1 MGDLVA
7 DFLATHR
14 SSSMWL
20 VDIIDVL
27 LTKPHGT
34 AHVSDI
40 ARDLWH
46 SERRD
51 IRSIEETITRA
62 INNYCSDAADFDKAP
77 DHDLFQRVRPATY
90 RLRSFPNKP
99 DIYELATVKFD
110 EPAMQGMWDFFAK
123 QIMQKKFREKWS
135 AASNRK
141 KLGVFVKWMGNPKQ
155 QEWYEE
161 RKKSFA
167 ENDAISLEDLLE
179 KK

>member
-1 MGDLVA
+1 MGDPVA

-20 VDIIDVL
+20 VDITDVL
-27 LTKPHGT
+27 QTKPHGT

-40 ARDLWH
+40 ARDLWY

-51 IRSIEETITRA
+51 IHSIEETITRA
-62 INNYCSDAADFDKAP
+62 INNYCSDAADFDKAA

-99 DIYELATVKFD
+99 DIYELATLKFD
-110 EPAMQGMWDFFAK
+110 EPAMQGMWDLFSK
-123 QIMQKKFREKWS
+123 QMQKKFREKWS

-141 KLGVFVKWMGNPKQ
+141 KLGGVVKWMENPKQ

-161 RKKSFA
+161 RKNLFA
-167 ENDAISLEDLLE
+167 ENDVISLEDLLE